1 MTPPR
6 PLALL
11 FDLDG
16 TLVDSIELIL
26 SSFRHAFRTH
36 LGAVP
41 PDSEWIAGI
50 GTPLFTQLRTFTDD
64 DALAR
69 AMLDS
74 YRAFQLAN
82 HDRLMRAYDGVPEAL
97 AELRARGHPTA
108 LVTSKMTDLAER
120 ALDFT
125 GLRTSMDV
133 VIGVEKTARH
143 KPDPEPVRAAL
154 AALRYDARDALFL
167 GDSPHDIGAGNAA
180 GVISVAA
187 EWGPFSR
194 AALDGA
200 RPAFRVA
207 SIRDFPPL
215 VARLG
220 AGRAA
225 E

>member
-41 PDSEWIAGI
+41 PDSAWIAGI
-50 GTPLFTQLRTFTDD
+50 GTPLFTQLRSFTDD
-64 DALAR
+64 DALAL
-69 AMLDS
+69 AMRES
-74 YRAFQLAN
+74 YREYQLAH
-82 HDRLMRAYDGVPEAL
+82 HDDLMRAYDGVPEAL
-97 AELRARGHPTA
+97 AELRAHGHPMA
-108 LVTSKMTDLAER
+108 LVTSKMTDMAER
-120 ALDFT
+120 ALEFT
-125 GLRTSMDV
+125 GLRATMDV
-133 VIGVEKTARH
+133 IIGVEKTERH
-143 KPDPEPVRAAL
+143 KPDPEPVRVAL
-154 AALRYDARDALFL
+154 AALGYDASEAVFL

-194 AALDGA
+194 EALDAA
-200 RPAFRVA
+200 RPTYRVA

-215 VARLG
+215 IARLN
-220 AGRAA
+220 AR
-225 E
+225 